1 MIFFQMGIPET
12 GRNMKI
18 DKSLD
23 RIPEIAL
30 IIALMAVFL
39 PNPARAAA
47 GGKPPHMEYPTKL
60 FSLDTGYILGEGAN
74 VQIGLGETGFGLR
87 DRVQFTTNTLLDI
100 ATMINFQL
108 KGALLKESDRRPAL
122 AVLIGYYNL
131 AGSYMAV
138 DYIVEKALDENNI
151 DLSSG
156 FEVFAANISL
166 TKKILPKVRLHIG
179 YQYKYAEGHS
189 DSNEPVSLNSEGDSV
204 TVDAGIRGQVHHR
217 SFLGAVDFDPL
228 EHVKLIAELGFDFTY
243 KEFRGGAGV
252 RFGVLQ
258 SFALQLGV
266 MWPGIDIDEG
276 IKTAV
281 MPHLSLFWRF

>member
-1 MIFFQMGIPET
+1 MIFFQMDIPGT

-18 DKSLD
+18 DKSLK

-30 IIALMAVFL
+30 TIALMVVFL
-39 PNPARAAA
+39 PNPVRAA
-47 GGKPPHMEYPTKL
+47 GGKPPHMEHPTKL
-60 FSLDTGYILGEGAN
+60 FSLDTGYILGDGAN

-100 ATMINFQL
+100 ATMVNFQL

-131 AGSYMAV
+131 AGSDMAV
-138 DYIVEKALDENNI
+138 DYIVEKALDENSM

-156 FEVFAANISL
+156 LEVFAANISL
-166 TKKILPKVRLHIG
+166 SKKILPKVRLHLG
-179 YQYKYAEGHS
+179 YQYKYVEGHS
-189 DSNEPVSLNSEGDSV
+189 DSNEPIALDSEGDSV
-204 TVDAGIRGQVHHR
+204 TVDAGIRGQMHHR

-228 EHVKLIAELGFDFTY
+228 DHVKLIAELGFDFTY

-276 IKTAV
+276 VKTAV